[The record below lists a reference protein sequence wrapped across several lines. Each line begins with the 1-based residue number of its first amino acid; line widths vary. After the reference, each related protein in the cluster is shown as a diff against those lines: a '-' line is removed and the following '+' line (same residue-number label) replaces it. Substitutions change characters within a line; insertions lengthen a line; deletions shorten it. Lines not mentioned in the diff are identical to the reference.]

1 MYTMLWNWNKTWL
14 EIEECTLQFCSF
26 VHIFA
31 SISGVQQ
38 SSAKVEDAINR
49 GIKEKTGI
57 IWPSWRRH
65 SSVTTVSLD
74 NSHKKTRMPCL
85 LLFSFVK
92 NPLKLP
98 PPRVQKI
105 LFHLIWGKLK
115 KGCKE
120 VMVSF
125 RFACAIENCYM
136 NPICFAHEKS
146 LHQTWSYA
154 AWGTHKKL
162 AL

>member
-1 MYTMLWNWNKTWL
+1 MYVPGNVAVL
-14 EIEECTLQFCSF
+14 
-26 VHIFA
+26 VHIWG
-31 SISGVQQ
+31 SILVAQQ
-38 SSAKVEDAINR
+38 QRRRSAKVEDAIKR

-57 IWPSWRRH
+57 IWPSWQR
-65 SSVTTVSLD
+65 SSRTTTVCMSLD
-74 NSHKKTRMPCL
+74 NSHQKTRMPLL

-98 PPRVQKI
+98 SHTVGVQKI
-105 LFHLIWGKLK
+105 PFHLIWGKLK

-136 NPICFAHEKS
+136 NPICFAHEKAIYI
-146 LHQTWSYA
+146 LYTYKKCKA
-154 AWGTHKKL
+154 AFTKTSSK
-162 AL
+162 